1 VPARHHP
8 PVAEPPDLAGAAA
21 AAVVPADPPD
31 APDASAAVDRPTH
44 MGRPRA
50 EDRTPAILEAA
61 KELMGEVGYDR
72 LRIQDVADRAGA
84 GLATLYRRWPTKQA
98 LVADA
103 IRHHSDAFL
112 PPPLDDPKADLLALY
127 RMLTEK
133 LCGEGEVLSGFLAA
147 LRTEPELASVLRD
160 EILGPMRDRARA
172 DIGRIVGDDN
182 PHLEMLVDLGP
193 GLLLFRTVMLGE
205 AAASDQL
212 LDSVLELITALA

>member
-1 VPARHHP
+1 
-8 PVAEPPDLAGAAA
+8 
-21 AAVVPADPPD
+21 
-31 APDASAAVDRPTH
+31 

-103 IRHHSDAFL
+103 ISYHSDTFL
-112 PPPLDDPKADLLALY
+112 PPLLDDPKADLLALY
-127 RMLTEK
+127 RALTDK
-133 LCGEGEVLSGFLAA
+133 LCGDGGEVLPGLLAA
-147 LRTEPELASVLRD
+147 LRMEPELATVIRERVLAP
-160 EILGPMRDRARA
+160 IRDRARA
-172 DIGRIVGDDN
+172 DLTRIVGEDN
-182 PHLEMLVDLGP
+182 PFLDLLVDLGP

-205 AAASDQL
+205 VVASDEFIATI
-212 LDSVLELITALA
+212 VELIMALAPSDTTA